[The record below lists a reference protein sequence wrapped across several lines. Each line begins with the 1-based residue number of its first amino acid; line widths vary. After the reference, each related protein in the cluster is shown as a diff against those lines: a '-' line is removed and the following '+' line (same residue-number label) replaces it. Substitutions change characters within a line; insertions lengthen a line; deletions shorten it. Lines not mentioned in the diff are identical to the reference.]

1 MKDKYKII
9 IAGGRDIDN
18 YEVVRDALEES
29 LIHKDVS
36 MSDIEI
42 VQGGATGVDR
52 SAKYI
57 SSVANAS
64 MKEFKADWNTHGR
77 AAGPIRNKQMAE
89 YADALILIWDG
100 KSRGSA
106 SMLKEAE
113 KQGLDIKQV
122 LMRKKWTD
130 CEYRRIER

>member
-18 YEVVRDALEES
+18 YEVVRGSLEEF
-29 LIHKDVS
+29 ITQKG
-36 MSDIEI
+36 MTTSDIEI
-42 VQGGATGVDR
+42 VQGGASGVDWT
-52 SAKYI
+52 AKHI
-57 SSVANAS
+57 SSVANTS
-64 MKEFKADWNTHGR
+64 MKEFKADWGAHGK

-130 CEYRRIER
+130 CEYRRIEG